1 MIIIRALVSSEY
13 SNDKHHHHHAA
24 LALLLLRINVSVYA
38 FSSKALTYILR
49 SLSSSCM
56 SDDLWPCL
64 CRYELM
70 CSMCAFV
77 EDQVDV
83 GQRSCSPVSA
93 SRQASRH
100 QGSEEGKL
108 GSVWLESSCLLA
120 LRSRR
125 PETTARTDGE
135 KGSLTV
141 PSKILP
147 PRSAPGK
154 NDENKTHSISP
165 PCRTHPACNKHHH
178 HQHPLYGQAAG
189 AKETVYAKGL

>member
-1 MIIIRALVSSEY
+1 M
-13 SNDKHHHHHAA
+13 
-24 LALLLLRINVSVYA
+24 
-38 FSSKALTYILR
+38 TYILR

-64 CRYELM
+64 CRYQLM

-77 EDQVDV
+77 EDQGDV

-100 QGSEEGKL
+100 QGSVEGKL
-108 GSVWLESSCLLA
+108 GTVWLESSCLLA

-125 PETTARTDGE
+125 PETTACTDGE
-135 KGSLTV
+135 KSTLDL

-154 NDENKTHSISP
+154 NHENPRLIRSH
-165 PCRTHPACNKHHH
+165 HPAGHI
-178 HQHPLYGQAAG
+178 QHPLHGQAAG
-189 AKETVYAKGL
+189 AKESVYAKGL